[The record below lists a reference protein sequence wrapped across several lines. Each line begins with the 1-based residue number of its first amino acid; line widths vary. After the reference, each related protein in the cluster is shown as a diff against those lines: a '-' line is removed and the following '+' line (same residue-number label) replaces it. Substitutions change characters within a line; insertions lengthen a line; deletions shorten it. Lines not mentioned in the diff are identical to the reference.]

1 MCPDKVDSFFISSNE
16 NVNGNDTASVS
27 EIKIRRVDIVAVTIK
42 DIAKKAGV
50 SPTTVS
56 RVLNDKPDV
65 SDETKQK
72 IEEVIDELNYNPN
85 GIARGL
91 VLNKTHTLGLVIP
104 DISNP
109 FFPEVAKGIED
120 KAKEAG
126 YSVIFCNTDNHIQGE
141 KEAIELMKSKQVDG
155 MIVSLAINQEN
166 KQELAELAAEN
177 FPVVQIDR
185 KIPDAGFPAVV
196 IDNQAAAYKATQH
209 LIDLGHTKI
218 AHISGNLE
226 VKPAQDRLTGFKEAL
241 ENVGL
246 GSTAEWIRE
255 GDYSS
260 ESGYREMKELL
271 QLDERPTAVFIAN
284 DLMALGAYEAVFEA
298 GLKIPE
304 DISIVGYDDIEVAS
318 VIRPALTTI
327 SQPEYQLGVEAAE
340 LLIDSLEGA
349 DKSQSDQVLAA
360 ELVERNSSTQ
370 YKS

>member
-1 MCPDKVDSFFISSNE
+1 MDSFFISSGE
-16 NVNGNDTASVS
+16 NVNAIVFKDKV
-27 EIKIRRVDIVAVTIK
+27 RRVDIVAVTIK

-56 RVLNDKPDV
+56 RVLNNKPDV
-65 SDETKQK
+65 SDETKKRIQQ
-72 IEEVIDELNYNPN
+72 VIDELNYNPN

-91 VLNKTHTLGLVIP
+91 VLDKTHTLGLVIP

-126 YSVIFCNTDNHIQGE
+126 YSVIFCNTDNHTQGE

-155 MIVSLAINQEN
+155 MIVSLAINDQN
-166 KQELAELAAEN
+166 KEELDELAAQD

-185 KIPDAGFPAVV
+185 KIPESGFPAVV
-196 IDNQAAAYKATQH
+196 IDNQAAAYKATKY
-209 LIDLGHTKI
+209 LIDLGHQKI
-218 AHISGNLE
+218 AHISGDLE
-226 VKPAQDRLTGFKEAL
+226 VKPAQDRLAGFKSALQEA
-241 ENVGL
+241 GL
-246 GSTAEWIRE
+246 SCKEELIRE

-260 ESGYREMKELL
+260 QSGYREMKELL
-271 QLDERPTAVFIAN
+271 DLSEQPTAVFIAN

-298 GLKIPE
+298 GLKLPE

-327 SQPEYQLGVEAAE
+327 SQPEYQLGVEAAK
-340 LLIDSLEGA
+340 LLINNLESNEQLEQE
-349 DKSQSDQVLAA
+349 DRILAA
-360 ELVERNSSTQ
+360 ELVERNSSTNR
-370 YKS
+370 K

>member
-1 MCPDKVDSFFISSNE
+1 M
-16 NVNGNDTASVS
+16 G
-27 EIKIRRVDIVAVTIK
+27 VTIK
-42 DIAKKAGV
+42 DIAEKAEV

-72 IEEVIDELNYNPN
+72 IEEVINELNYNPN

-126 YSVIFCNTDNHIQGE
+126 YSVIFCNTDNHTQGE

-155 MIVSLAINQEN
+155 MIVSLAINEEN
-166 KQELAELAAEN
+166 KKELAELAAEN

-185 KIPDAGFPAVV
+185 KIPGAGFPAVV
-196 IDNQAAAYKATQH
+196 IDNQAASYKATQH
-209 LIDLGHTKI
+209 LINLGHEKI
-218 AHISGNLE
+218 AHISGNLK
-226 VKPAQDRLTGFKEAL
+226 VKPAQDRLAGFKEAL
-241 ENVGL
+241 ENNGL
-246 GSTAEWIRE
+246 ESTKEWIRE

-260 ESGYREMKELL
+260 QSGYEEMKQLL
-271 QLDERPTAVFIAN
+271 QLVERPTAVFIAN
-284 DLMALGAYEAVFEA
+284 DLMALGAYEAVFEQ

-304 DISIVGYDDIEVAS
+304 DISIVGYDDIEVSS
-318 VIRPALTTI
+318 VIRPALTTV
-327 SQPEYQLGVEAAE
+327 SQPEYKLGVEAAE
-340 LLIDSLEGA
+340 LLINSLEGE
-349 DKSQSDQVLAA
+349 DEIETDQVLAA
-360 ELVERNSSTQ
+360 ELVERTSSAQ
-370 YKS
+370 YKKD